1 MRKKEMKVA
10 KMSKDEWMV
19 VRMEELE
26 EWYDLEYLTRDMR
39 WTRDKNEWWVYF
51 SREDALS
58 KFIIKKMRT
67 WEEKTD
73 TTSKQ
78 VEEPRGEK
86 QSWSEL

>member
-1 MRKKEMKVA
+1 MAKKEMKVA
-10 KMSKDEWMV
+10 KMDKDERMV
-19 VRMEELE
+19 VRMTELE
-26 EWYDLEYLTRDMR
+26 DWYDLEYLTRDMR
-39 WTRDKNEWWVYF
+39 WTRDKNEWRIHF

-58 KFIIKKMRT
+58 TFIIKKMK

-78 VEEPRGEK
+78 VEEPRGEI

>member
-1 MRKKEMKVA
+1 MAKKEMKVA

-26 EWYDLEYLTRDMR
+26 DWYWLEYLTRDMR
-39 WTRDKNEWWVYF
+39 WTRDKNEGRTHYT
-51 SREDALS
+51 SDEALS
-58 KFIIKKMRT
+58 TLVIKRMSQ

-73 TTSKQ
+73 IISEP
-78 VEEPRGEK
+78 VEKPRGER

>member
-26 EWYDLEYLTRDMR
+26 DWYDIEYLTRDMR
-39 WTRDKNEWWVYF
+39 WTRDKNEGRTHYT
-51 SREDALS
+51 SDEALS
-58 KFIIKKMRT
+58 TLVIKRMQ
-67 WEEKTD
+67 WED
-73 TTSKQ
+73 TTDITSRP

>member
-26 EWYDLEYLTRDMR
+26 DWYDLEYLTRDMR
-39 WTRDKNEWWVYF
+39 WTRDKNEWMVHYT
-51 SREDALS
+51 SDEALS
-58 KFIIKKMRT
+58 TLVIKRMKA

-78 VEEPRGEK
+78 VEEPRGER

>member
-1 MRKKEMKVA
+1 MAKKEMKVA

-26 EWYDLEYLTRDMR
+26 DWYDLEYLTRDMR
-39 WTRDKNEWWVYF
+39 WTRDKNEWGVYF

-58 KFIIKKMRT
+58 KFIIKRMMK

-78 VEEPRGEK
+78 AEEPRGEK

>member
-1 MRKKEMKVA
+1 MAKKEMKVA
-10 KMSKDEWMV
+10 KMSKDERMV

-26 EWYDLEYLTRDMR
+26 DWYDLEYLTRDMR
-39 WTRDKNEWWVYF
+39 WTRDKNEGRTHYT
-51 SREDALS
+51 SDEALS
-58 KFIIKKMRT
+58 TLVIKRMK

-78 VEEPRGEK
+78 AEEPRGER